1 MKRVQ
6 AILVLLI
13 GAGAICVASGMDRWS
28 ALSMLESGNN
38 DQAIGP
44 LGEVSRFQI
53 RPHLWPGGNPQDM
66 QIALSAAQK
75 IMQQRIE
82 AFQKTHNR
90 PPTDFEFYVLWNA
103 PVQMDHPSR
112 TVTNRAK
119 RFENLV
125 RRESS
130 DLASH

>member
-1 MKRVQ
+1 MNRFQ

-13 GAGAICVASGMDRWS
+13 GAGAICIASGMDRWS

-38 DQAIGP
+38 DQAIGQ

-53 RPHLWPGGNPQDM
+53 QPHLWPGGNPQDV
-66 QIALSAAQK
+66 QIALSVAQD
-75 IMQQRIE
+75 IMQQRTE

-103 PVQMDHPSR
+103 PVQMGHPSHI
-112 TVTNRAK
+112 VTDRAR

-125 RRESS
+125 HRDSS
-130 DLASH
+130 DLARH